1 MTKYFLI
8 TLTQDSQIQHFRPL
22 GVYNISAVVF
32 RAPHRTGPGNPAYG
46 TDLHSDIGHLTENA
60 SLWTPDEGYNYFA
73 NLNMKSEDQLQDG
86 RGRGGV
92 VEATVRVRRPGQ
104 HQQRNDRITPSLS
117 LAVKIL
123 GNRRMI
129 KGFHQ
134 YSTIPL
140 KMAVSIPHSLREK
153 LLRNEVAST
162 LSVKLVKSVEL
173 PMMAKTAGF
182 DGILVDMEHSSFD
195 LETTSQLC
203 VAALYAGIS
212 PIVRVP
218 SKDPFFVSR
227 VLDGGALGVI
237 VPHIRSVQDA
247 RDVVAAA
254 KFQPIGTRSSTNGL
268 PHYQFRTI
276 PAKVSNPV
284 TDEATMVIPM
294 IETLEALELVDE
306 IAAVDG
312 VDSLLIGTNDLTAEM
327 GIPGDYENPRLS
339 DAYERTIAACNRR
352 GKWVG
357 VGGLHARMDLVEK
370 FCQMGARWVMAATDG
385 PLLIAGA
392 TKRASEMAS
401 LSARATAMGNGSS

>member
-1 MTKYFLI
+1 
-8 TLTQDSQIQHFRPL
+8 
-22 GVYNISAVVF
+22 
-32 RAPHRTGPGNPAYG
+32 
-46 TDLHSDIGHLTENA
+46 
-60 SLWTPDEGYNYFA
+60 
-73 NLNMKSEDQLQDG
+73 
-86 RGRGGV
+86 
-92 VEATVRVRRPGQ
+92 
-104 HQQRNDRITPSLS
+104 
-117 LAVKIL
+117 
-123 GNRRMI
+123 
-129 KGFHQ
+129 
-134 YSTIPL
+134 
-140 KMAVSIPHSLREK
+140 MAVSIPHSLKEK

-182 DGILVDMEHSSFD
+182 DGILIDMEHSSFD

-203 VAALYAGIS
+203 IAALYAGIS
-212 PIVRVP
+212 PIVRAP

-227 VLDGGALGVI
+227 ILDGGALGVI

-284 TDEATMVIPM
+284 TNDATLVIPM

-306 IAAVDG
+306 IAGVEG

-327 GIPGDYENPRLS
+327 
-339 DAYERTIAACNRR
+339 
-352 GKWVG
+352 
-357 VGGLHARMDLVEK
+357 VGGLHSRMDLVEK

-392 TKRASEMAS
+392 TKRAAEMAS
-401 LSARATAMGNGSS
+401 LSVRATSATNGKS

>member
-1 MTKYFLI
+1 MSI
-8 TLTQDSQIQHFRPL
+8 
-22 GVYNISAVVF
+22 
-32 RAPHRTGPGNPAYG
+32 
-46 TDLHSDIGHLTENA
+46 
-60 SLWTPDEGYNYFA
+60 
-73 NLNMKSEDQLQDG
+73 
-86 RGRGGV
+86 
-92 VEATVRVRRPGQ
+92 
-104 HQQRNDRITPSLS
+104 
-117 LAVKIL
+117 
-123 GNRRMI
+123 
-129 KGFHQ
+129 
-134 YSTIPL
+134 
-140 KMAVSIPHSLREK
+140 SIPHSLREK

-203 VAALYAGIS
+203 IAALYAGIS
-212 PIVRVP
+212 PIVRAP

-227 VLDGGALGVI
+227 ILDGGALGVI

-247 RDVVAAA
+247 RDVVSAA
-254 KFQPIGTRSSTNGL
+254 KFQPVGTRSSTNGL
-268 PHYQFRTI
+268 PHFQFRTI

-284 TDEATMVIPM
+284 TNDATLVIPM
-294 IETLEALELVDE
+294 IETLEALELVEE
-306 IAAVDG
+306 IAAVEG

-327 GIPGDYENPRLS
+327 GIPGDYENPRVTE
-339 DAYERTIAACNRR
+339 AYQRTIDACNRH

-357 VGGLHARMDLVEK
+357 VGGLHSRLDLVEK

-401 LSARATAMGNGSS
+401 LSARATGANTNGAS